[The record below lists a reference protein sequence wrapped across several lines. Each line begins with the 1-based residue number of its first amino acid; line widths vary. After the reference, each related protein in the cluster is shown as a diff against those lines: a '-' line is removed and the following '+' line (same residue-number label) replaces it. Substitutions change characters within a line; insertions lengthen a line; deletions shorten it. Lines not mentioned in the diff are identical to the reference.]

1 MDDIVFIA
9 SVHKV
14 QTLVDGGWRFTFNAS
29 ENSAEI
35 GALLA
40 ECQRFGVVLKLVAN
54 TIEEQGQDNG
64 EQANP
69 RLEKSGGID
78 YLP

>member
-1 MDDIVFIA
+1 MDDIVFVA
-9 SVHKV
+9 YVHKV

-40 ECQRFGVVLKLVAN
+40 ECQRFGVVLEIVAN
-54 TIEEQGQDNG
+54 ELKQD
-64 EQANP
+64 
-69 RLEKSGGID
+69 EKNEYQSNTRKSKF
-78 YLP
+78 